1 MMRSYVTQEE
11 LKSEINKSF
20 DQYISDF
27 ADITESLEDGAS
39 AVMLLFDTFQKIS
52 G

>member
-20 DQYISDF
+20 DRYISEF
-27 ADITESLEDGAS
+27 GDITESLEDVAS